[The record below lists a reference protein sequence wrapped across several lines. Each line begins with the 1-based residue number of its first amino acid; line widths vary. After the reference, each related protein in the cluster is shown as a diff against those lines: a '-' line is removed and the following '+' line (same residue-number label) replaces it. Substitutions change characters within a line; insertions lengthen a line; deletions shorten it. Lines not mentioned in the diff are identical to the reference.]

1 MGSDSWTV
9 PMFRTHLSVIL
20 SLGITLAVGTS
31 VVGGTSGSDVD
42 RIHKHLFEDSGYNKN
57 SLPLTS
63 DGPVML
69 EIGVSLINMDLERQ
83 VMTATAWVR
92 MRWNDY
98 RLVWDPATFGGVDV
112 IRVPGHQIWT
122 PDIEVYN
129 AANFG
134 DSSFHDRMT
143 RDTFLNLIYWNGTV
157 LAVPAVPIS
166 AICAEAAVTLPE
178 TAPQSCNIKMG
189 SWTYDG
195 SHIQLTPYNSRAT
208 GEILDYIDLSEMRNS
223 AWVIT
228 SQKNN
233 VLKSNQYPGV
243 PGVYYAMEYEFQI
256 QKGYVYGKDADH
268 EIENP
273 ELAESLAGIY
283 SKYRAGDNM
292 IQV

>member
-9 PMFRTHLSVIL
+9 TMIRTHLSLIL
-20 SLGITLAVGTS
+20 VLGTTLTAA
-31 VVGGTSGSDVD
+31 TSGSDVD
-42 RIHKHLFEDSGYNKN
+42 RIHEYLFEGNGYNKN
-57 SLPLTS
+57 SLPLPS
-63 DGPVML
+63 DGPVNL

-143 RDTFLNLIYWNGTV
+143 RDTFLNLIYFNGTI
-157 LAVPAVPIS
+157 LSVPAVPIS
-166 AICAEAAVTLPE
+166 AICAEADVTLPE

-208 GEILDYIDLSEMRNS
+208 EEILDYIDLSEMRNS

-233 VLKSNQYPGV
+233 VLKSNHYPGL
-243 PGVYYAMEYEFQI
+243 PDVYYAMEYEFHM
-256 QKGYVYGKDADH
+256 QKAYVYDEDEDEA
-268 EIENP
+268 IENP

-283 SKYRAGDNM
+283 SKYRAGNNM
-292 IQV
+292 VQV